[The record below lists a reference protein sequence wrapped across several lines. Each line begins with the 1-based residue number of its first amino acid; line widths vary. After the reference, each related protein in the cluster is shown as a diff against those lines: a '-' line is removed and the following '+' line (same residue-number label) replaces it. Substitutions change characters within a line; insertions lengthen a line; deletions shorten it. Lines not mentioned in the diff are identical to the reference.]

1 MQSETISIISVS
13 PRATL
18 KGVEDTQL
26 LKESRK
32 YVQSSRPLSL
42 LVFNLRSAILED
54 KPSNI
59 MDYIVNIYFRTD
71 NLQNLREI
79 VSH

>member
-79 VSH
+79 VSK

>member
-79 VSH
+79 ISH

>member
-26 LKESRK
+26 LKEYRK

-71 NLQNLREI
+71 NLQNLREM
-79 VSH
+79 VSN

>member
-71 NLQNLREI
+71 NLQNLREM
-79 VSH
+79 VSN